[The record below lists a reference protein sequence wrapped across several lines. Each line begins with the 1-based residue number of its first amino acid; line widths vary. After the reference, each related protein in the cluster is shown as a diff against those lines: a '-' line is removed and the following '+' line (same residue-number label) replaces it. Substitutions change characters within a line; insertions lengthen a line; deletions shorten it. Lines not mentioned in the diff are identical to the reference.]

1 MTHLAR
7 IMKRKMSLLASDLM
21 MRAWN
26 DGKLFSRFTG
36 FDTRV
41 SDFEF
46 VEDDA
51 WFDMDWFEKVI
62 STHWNDDPDV
72 FTRFTH
78 RGHEAGERLISAC
91 REIDPGSLD
100 RPGLERSFWHTA
112 KLLQDLMVFIPVT
125 HPLSLLFER
134 KVTAIL
140 RARGVPEGD
149 LETRLVEVSAP
160 VKRNGPEDER
170 LELRR
175 IRDLRGSPGFDLDA
189 ALTRHCSTW
198 SYLGY
203 RDAFSQGYSLDFFRE
218 GLDDPGLD
226 SAGSSQPL
234 PPDLQFDSGELETI
248 GELKEF
254 VWFRNYRTERLFEA
268 LFLLEP
274 LWERLSV
281 ECGLEA
287 RDLFFYLLDEVSRLF
302 THAEKVPAADL
313 DARRT
318 GHALLLDGD
327 RFQIETGELLRKKEE
342 SMASPLQE
350 TSGEIRGMVVCR
362 GRARGRVAVI
372 HDDSEL
378 DRVSEGD
385 ILVTGM
391 TTPDYLPAMRKAA
404 AFVTD
409 EGGVTCHAAITAREI
424 GKPCIV
430 GTRCA
435 TRVFKDGDIVDVDAD
450 DGIVRIVPL

>member
-1 MTHLAR
+1 MTQLVR
-7 IMKRKMSLLASDLM
+7 LMKRKMSLLASDMM
-21 MRAWN
+21 MRSWN

-51 WFDMDWFEKVI
+51 WFDMDWFEKII
-62 STHWNDDPDV
+62 SSHWNDDPDV
-72 FTRFTH
+72 FRKFTH
-78 RGHEAGERLISAC
+78 RGHEAGERLIGGC
-91 REIDPGSLD
+91 LGIDPAALD
-100 RPGLERSFWHTA
+100 RTGLERSFWHTA
-112 KLLQDLMVFIPVT
+112 KLMQDLMVFIPVT

-134 KVTAIL
+134 KVSAIL
-140 RARGVPEGD
+140 RLKGVPEGD
-149 LETRLVEVSAP
+149 LAARLVEVSAP
-160 VKRNGPEDER
+160 VKRNGPEEER

-175 IRDLRGSPGFDLDA
+175 IRDLRGSPGFDLEE
-189 ALTRHCSTW
+189 ALAGHLRKW
-198 SYLGY
+198 AYLGY
-203 RDAFSQGYSLDFFRE
+203 RDAFSAGYALDFFRD
-218 GLDDPGLD
+218 GLNDPGLD
-226 SAGSSQPL
+226 SAGSNQPL
-234 PPDLQFDSGELETI
+234 PPDLHFDTAELETI
-248 GELKEF
+248 GLLKEF
-254 VWFRNYRTERLFEA
+254 VWFRNYRTEMLFEA

-274 LWERLSV
+274 LWGRLSV
-281 ECGLEA
+281 ECGLGA
-287 RDLFFYLLDEVSRLF
+287 RDLFFYLLDEVSRLL
-302 THAEKVPAADL
+302 THGDRVPPDEL
-313 DARRT
+313 DARRA

-327 RFQIETGELLRKKEE
+327 RFHLETGSLLRSREE
-342 SMASPLQE
+342 SLAAPLQE
-350 TSGEIRGMVVCR
+350 ASGEIRGMVVCR

-378 DRVSEGD
+378 DRVCEGD

-435 TRVFKDGDIVDVDAD
+435 TRVFRDGDIVDVDAD
-450 DGIVRIVPL
+450 DGVVRIVPR